1 MNCCCAQGDFSNAQ
15 KVFDEM
21 LERGIE
27 PNVVIYTILIG
38 VCFATRVK
46 GMQGV
51 ALRVSSPKAMFYR
64 VRIKGTQDTLLD
76 STGNHYFLKCRII
89 GKVDFICGRAK
100 SLYEVI

>member
-1 MNCCCAQGDFSNAQ
+1 VDMMSRRFSPTVITYGILMNCCCAQGDFSNAQ

-46 GMQGV
+46 WEKRR
-51 ALRVSSPKAMFYR
+51 AC
-64 VRIKGTQDTLLD
+64 LD
-76 STGNHYFLKCRII
+76 
-89 GKVDFICGRAK
+89 
-100 SLYEVI
+100 E